1 MAGFFI
7 PGWDMS
13 KGDIGN
19 MGAEAMLPLRSI
31 RSLDATTTFGP
42 AGTLAVNATIPPCPP
57 VTKPVLFD
65 GYPLRHVI
73 GYSLIEQW
81 VEVLV
86 FDDDERPIWNE
97 GRWQTERLSGKVER
111 LEEPKP

>member
-1 MAGFFI
+1 MSVMTGEFFI
-7 PGWDMS
+7 PGWDVPL
-13 KGDIGN
+13 N
-19 MGAEAMLPLRSI
+19 AGAVTA
-31 RSLDATTTFGP
+31 TFGP
-42 AGTLAVNATIPPCPP
+42 AGTLAINVTIPPPMP

-65 GYPLRHVI
+65 GYPLRHVV

-86 FDDDERPIWNE
+86 HDDDERPIWNE

-111 LEEPKP
+111 LEEPKT